1 MSFSE
6 EYVQISKQ
14 EYIQLKR
21 DLHYHRSRYERL
33 KAETEELEKS
43 LRRAKMRKLRLKNQL
58 YRRKGEK
65 RTARKWRAANT
76 NGAA

>member
-6 EYVQISKQ
+6 EYIEISKK

-21 DLHYHRSRYERL
+21 DVHYHRSRYEWL
-33 KAETEELEKS
+33 KAETEELEKT
-43 LRRAKMRKLRLKNQL
+43 LRRAKVRKLRLEKQM

-65 RTARKWRAANT
+65 RIARKWRAANT
-76 NGAA
+76 NGDA